1 MSIFVDDKEIQ
12 TFNFPAGEC
21 HVRVSSPLPHTIVK
35 AYLDRADDIMALLLT
50 IDALRR
56 FLPSVKIDLHIP
68 YFPYGRQDRVC
79 NQGESLSVKVMAD
92 LINNLKCDRVVIVDP
107 HSEVTPALLNN
118 CQVITQADII
128 SQSNFKDELVK
139 DNWVLISPDSGAEKK
154 TLAVAKRIGIK
165 DVFCS
170 QKIRDTQTGKILATT
185 FHHDVKG
192 RKVLI
197 LDDICD
203 GGKTFVELGKLLQQK
218 EASVI
223 CLYITHGIFSKGLT
237 PLRPYFNHIYC
248 HHTRLSFSEQDSSFL
263 TILPYVYR

>member
-1 MSIFVDDKEIQ
+1 MSIFVNDTEIQ

-21 HVRVSSPLPHTIVK
+21 HVTVSSPPPHTTVK
-35 AYLDRADDIMALLLT
+35 AYLDRADDIMALLFI

-56 FLPSVKIDLHIP
+56 LLPSIKIDLHIP
-68 YFPYGRQDRVC
+68 YFPYARQDRVC
-79 NQGESLSVKVMAD
+79 NEGESLSIKVMAD

-107 HSEVTPALLNN
+107 HSDVTPALLNN
-118 CQVITQADII
+118 CQVITQADIL
-128 SQSNFKDELVK
+128 SQSSLKDELVK
-139 DNWVLISPDSGAEKK
+139 DNWVLISPDGGAEKK
-154 TLAVAKRIGIK
+154 TLAVAKRLGIK
-165 DVFCS
+165 DVFCA

-197 LDDICD
+197 VDDICD
-203 GGKTFVELGKLLQQK
+203 GAKTFVELGKLLQQQ

-237 PLRPYFNHIYC
+237 PLRPYFHHLYC
-248 HHTRLSFSEQDSSFL
+248 HHTRLSFPEQDSTFL
-263 TILPYVYR
+263 TILPYLYG